1 MNANEAAELLAH
13 ASGFDNRKPSLAAA
27 VAWASALHDVPLDAD
42 AKAAV
47 AAYYSTPP
55 QDPNDRLWILPH
67 HIRTLRSK
75 IRSKRLENFQYEPIA
90 GESVGEFMARYRGQV
105 QAIASGRRPA
115 PVGRLALEGA
125 PPKEFVRE
133 LAARGWEGNRTVPD
147 SDEEAAEAELLE
159 TVRRVGPLG
168 VVCPTCKAALG
179 RPCKTPGGTR
189 KHVLGRPRPKPH
201 SARLRAAQGIP
212 EATRA
217 EREAQEERVRLRVD
231 DYLARRQLAEDDIPD
246 AEIVDEAACE
256 YPTSPDTSGATS

>member
-27 VAWASALHDVPLDAD
+27 VAWASALHDIPLDAD

-47 AAYYSTPP
+47 ASYYTTPP
-55 QDPNDRLWILPH
+55 RDPDAKLWIMPH

-75 IRSKRLENFQYEPIA
+75 IRSARLVNFQYEPIA
-90 GESVGEFMARYRGQV
+90 GETDAEFLARYRGQV
-105 QAIASGRRPA
+105 QAIASGRVPA
-115 PVGRLALEGA
+115 PVGRLALAGN
-125 PPKEFVRE
+125 PPKEFMRE
-133 LAARGWEGNRTVPD
+133 LEARGWEGNRTVPD
-147 SDEEAAEAELLE
+147 SDEEAATAELLD

-168 VVCPTCKAALG
+168 VVCPTCRAAMG

-212 EATRA
+212 EATRE
-217 EREAQEERVRLRVD
+217 EREAREDRVRFRVD
-231 DYLARRQLAEDDIPD
+231 EHFASRQAQNDIPD
-246 AEIVDEAACE
+246 AVIVEE
-256 YPTSPDTSGATS
+256 PTS

>member
-75 IRSKRLENFQYEPIA
+75 IRSKRLENFQYEPLPN
-90 GESVGEFMARYRGQV
+90 ETVGEFMARYRGQV

-147 SDEEAAEAELLE
+147 SDEDALTAELVD

-168 VVCPTCKAALG
+168 VECPACHAAMG
-179 RPCKTPGGTR
+179 RPCKTPGGTD
-189 KHVLGRPRPKPH
+189 KQPLGKPRPKPH
-201 SARLRAAQGIP
+201 NARLRAAQGIP

-217 EREAQEERVRLRVD
+217 ERLAQEDRVRLRAAQHPT
-231 DYLARRQLAEDDIPD
+231 LRQLAEDDIPD
-246 AEIVDEAACE
+246 AEIVDEAACAN
-256 YPTSPDTSGATS
+256 PTSPDTSGATS

>member
-27 VAWASALHDVPLDAD
+27 VAWASALHDIPLDAD

-55 QDPNDRLWILPH
+55 QDPNDKLWILPH

-75 IRSKRLENFQYEPIA
+75 IRSKRLENYQYEPIA
-90 GESVGEFMARYRGQV
+90 GETVDEFMARYRGQV

-115 PVGRLALEGA
+115 PVGRPVLGGA

-147 SDEEAAEAELLE
+147 SDEEAAEAELLD

-201 SARLRAAQGIP
+201 NARMRAAQGIP
-212 EATRA
+212 EPTRT
-217 EREAQEERVRLRVD
+217 EREAQEERVRLRAD
-231 DYLARRQLAEDDIPD
+231 DYLARQQQAEDDIPD
-246 AEIVDEAACE
+246 AEIVDEE
-256 YPTSPDTSGATS
+256 PTT